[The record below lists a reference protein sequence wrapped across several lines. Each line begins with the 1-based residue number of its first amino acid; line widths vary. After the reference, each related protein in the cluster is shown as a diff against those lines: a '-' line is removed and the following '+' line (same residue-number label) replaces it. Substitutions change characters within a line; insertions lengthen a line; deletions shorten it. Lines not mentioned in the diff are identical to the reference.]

1 MLESMLERD
10 QGKVQMMD
18 YFSVNKIQCI
28 ARILKSTERV
38 KGVLVTEAELG
49 KGRIAHQYPQNYW
62 ATIWLNCTG
71 GNEMTST
78 AAI

>member
-1 MLESMLERD
+1 MSKTLIFGTVAGKLESMLERD

-38 KGVLVTEAELG
+38 KGVLVTEFHWE
-49 KGRIAHQYPQNYW
+49 
-62 ATIWLNCTG
+62 
-71 GNEMTST
+71 
-78 AAI
+78 